1 MYRLIELIKQDEKE
15 SQAIY
20 PFNTYTEAK
29 GEYESKA
36 GANMKS
42 DAYSTF
48 TLMVLDNEGHVCDVK
63 HEGEELTPRLIEVKT
78 TDTEENDIMKYAT
91 TELVEANFHSKWG
104 SAIKNTSVSAEML
117 RGIDGLGGE
126 VCSTYWVREETE

>member
-20 PFNTYTEAK
+20 PFNTYIEAK

-42 DAYSTF
+42 DVYSAF
-48 TLMVLDNEGHVCDVK
+48 TLMVLDNEGKVCDVK

-78 TDTEENDIMKYAT
+78 TDTEETDIMKCAT